1 MALTNYKIT
10 DGDIST
16 KGVVAAPDKLT
27 GTAAQNKAI
36 FDRLIREIL
45 KVDINNVIDA
55 LVAASGASEIG
66 FTAITGLAQNN
77 VQAAIGALKSLTDSK
92 ADDAGTTAAL
102 ALKAD
107 KTIVDAHFKSVSFN
121 SSTGVFTFTR
131 ENGTTVTFDT
141 AMEKIA
147 TNWEY
152 VNTDEHPQSLKL
164 TLADGTVQYI
174 SLSSFITETE
184 FDDSTEIDFSV
195 SNHHVTAHIKAGS
208 ITDSMLASDLMAML
222 EGYVQSA
229 SNSATAAAGCA
240 SNALAYKNAAE
251 AAMYTAES
259 AKDTASAASSVA
271 VTQADEASRDAAAS
285 KSWAVGG
292 TGTREGEDTNNAK
305 YWAEQAQDSAQS
317 DMCKSD
323 YDPDET
329 VKNAGGIVNYAVV
342 KDSASDVSFALGC
355 DSEGL
360 YFKFE

>member
-10 DGDIST
+10 DGDITT

-45 KVDINNVIDA
+45 KADINNVIDA
-55 LVAASGASEIG
+55 LVATSGASEIG
-66 FTAITGLAQNN
+66 FTAITGLSQNN
-77 VQAAIGALKSLTDSK
+77 VQAAIGALKSITDSK

-107 KTIVDAHFKSVSFN
+107 KTTVNTHFKSVSFD
-121 SSTGVFTFTR
+121 SATGVFTFTR

-152 VNTDEHPQSLKL
+152 VNTDDHPQSLKL

-195 SNHHVTAHIKAGS
+195 SNHHVTANIKAGS
-208 ITDSMLASDLMAML
+208 ITDSMLASELVAML

-229 SNSATAAAGCA
+229 SGSAASAAGSA

-251 AAMYTAES
+251 AAQSAAES
-259 AKDTASAASSVA
+259 AKSLAEQYKDSALSAKNDAETARDAAEAAASSATTIVGNVYNVIVA
-271 VTQADEASRDAAAS
+271 DKTLANTKWAIFIENGYIGIIQVASTLEASDFNL
-285 KSWAVGG
+285 VDQG
-292 TGTREGEDTNNAK
+292 TGIGYKIVVDNGNL
-305 YWAEQAQDSAQS
+305 
-317 DMCKSD
+317 
-323 YDPDET
+323 
-329 VKNAGGIVNYAVV
+329 GIEEV
-342 KDSASDVSFALGC
+342 
-355 DSEGL
+355 
-360 YFKFE
+360 